1 MQKWYVDDVMT
12 TKTPRLNITL
22 SEQEIATLTELA
34 KQKQQSISA
43 TAKGLISQALK
54 LDEDA
59 YLSKIAN
66 TRDNEKT
73 KWITSDD
80 AWQ

>member
-1 MQKWYVDDVMT
+1 MT

-43 TAKGLISQALK
+43 TAKSLISQALK